1 VKLIIFDLDET
12 LVDFLQLHNDVTNR
26 VLKKFFGV
34 EAWLTEVEHA
44 GRSQRD
50 VMRELAGLKGVP
62 GDVFD
67 TKADRVLDEFG
78 IEFAAS
84 MPADVTGRIL
94 PGAEELL
101 TTLSQTDNV
110 LALYTGD
117 APGVVDAV
125 FRATGFGRYFA
136 YRFSGTQVERREDM
150 VKLAI
155 KKAEADTGVEFM
167 GKDVV
172 IIGDSV
178 RDVECGQIFNALTI
192 GVASGSYSAEELVRA
207 GAYIVV
213 SSLKEERTIL
223 DAIGAS
229 VNQRQSGT

>member
-1 VKLIIFDLDET
+1 MKLFIFDLDET
-12 LVDFLQLHNDVTNR
+12 LVDFFVLHNEVTHR

-50 VMRELAGLKGVP
+50 GMRELAGLKGVP
-62 GDVFD
+62 RYVFD
-67 TKADRVLDEFG
+67 KQADRVLDEFG
-78 IEFAAS
+78 IEFAAR
-84 MPADVTGRIL
+84 MPADVTDSIL

-101 TTLSQTDNV
+101 TALSQTDSV

-136 YRFSGTQVERREDM
+136 YRFSGTQFKRREDM

-155 KKAEADTGVEFM
+155 QKAEADTGLEFK

-172 IIGDSV
+172 IIGDSI
-178 RDVECGQIFNALTI
+178 RDVECGRVFDALTI
-192 GVASGSYSAEELVRA
+192 GVASGSYSAEELAQA
-207 GAYIVV
+207 GAGIVV
-213 SSLKEERTIL
+213 KSLKEERTIL
-223 DAIGAS
+223 DAIGAP
-229 VNQRQSGT
+229 VIQKLSGM